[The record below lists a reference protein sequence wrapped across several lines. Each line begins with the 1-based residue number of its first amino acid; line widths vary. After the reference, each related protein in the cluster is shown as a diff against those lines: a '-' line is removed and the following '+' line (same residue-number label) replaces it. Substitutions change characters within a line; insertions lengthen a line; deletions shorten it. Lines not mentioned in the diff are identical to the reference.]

1 MISVG
6 IEPTTFCLIGGYSNH
21 LSYEV
26 TLSTLPIFLRGWRES
41 NPHLKINSLLLDLR
55 ATSPN
60 NIFFFSSYRNQ
71 LRNSVKDKLV
81 LIYLLN

>member
-26 TLSTLPIFLRGWRES
+26 TLSTLPIFFAGMEGIE
-41 NPHLKINSLLLDLR
+41 P
-55 ATSPN
+55 SP
-60 NIFFFSSYRNQ
+60 
-71 LRNSVKDKLV
+71 KD
-81 LIYLLN
+81 